1 MNENSKVKNE
11 KLKNPSTELIMRS
24 LQKDN
29 EYIQHINKKNL
40 SLVDALSHLFSFN
53 HGLYSQ
59 NFDVLS
65 NLIFYFI
72 NYFERKDKLTPGE
85 EYTNIG
91 QYFKVSEGLEGSG
104 RKPISKILLYILI
117 LSFKKLIMKYLHNT
131 LVRLC
136 EKNINRHENNQNIEN
151 IGIKSIYNISSFP
164 RLNLIGRVILKLCE
178 NFSNFEFILEK
189 LEEYQYCLL
198 FIDGKYF
205 DFIQRLFRFNYISY
219 NKQAN
224 IRNELINRDGFKFF
238 GYLML
243 TKLLLEF
250 YQIIKIAIKTYKLEL
265 DKYNKY
271 NKEISNDKFDQSQSD
286 QSDQSDENSKKLNVK
301 LKKIP
306 LSKQPDSGDAQNN
319 CLLCLDIRK
328 NSSTTPCG
336 HLFCWSCITK
346 YLEVNSNCP
355 FCRQECYPQNIL
367 QLRNLI

>member
-1 MNENSKVKNE
+1 MNENIQVKNE
-11 KLKNPSTELIMRS
+11 SSKNPSTELIMRS

-29 EYIQHINKKNL
+29 EYIEHINKKIL

-53 HGLYSQ
+53 LGLYSQ

-91 QYFKVSEGLEGSG
+91 QNFKVSEGLEGLEGSG

-117 LSFKKLIMKYLHNT
+117 LSFKKLIMKYLHNI

-136 EKNINRHENNQNIEN
+136 EKNINRDENNQN
-151 IGIKSIYNISSFP
+151 IGIKSIYNIPSFP

-219 NKQAN
+219 NKQTN

-271 NKEISNDKFDQSQSD
+271 NKEISNFKFDQSQSE
-286 QSDQSDENSKKLNVK
+286 ENSKKLHVK
-301 LKKIP
+301 LKQIP
-306 LSKQPDSGDAQNN
+306 LSKQSDSGDAQNN

-328 NSSTTPCG
+328 NTSTTPCG

-367 QLRNLI
+367 QLQNLI